1 MRSLAV
7 FLTLFM
13 SVSAALPA
21 PAQWLR
27 LRGTHTELLTDA
39 GEKEGR
45 RALNRL
51 EQIRGIMPDTQ
62 VNSGD
67 DSGRELRVVLFDS
80 EKEFREY
87 APSETAAGLYLS
99 GLERDYIVTYAG
111 GELPR
116 VVTHEFVHFLL
127 NQTPAPLPRWFEE
140 GTAEL
145 YSNTQVNNKRVR
157 IGKEIESHMNLLLS
171 RPWLTPQQLAAE
183 GPSAGGSGRE
193 QDQEQAENMFYA
205 ESWAF
210 VHMLNLSPKY
220 RDKLPRFVQLL
231 AGGRNGSDAISGT
244 YGFDLTRALA
254 DLPVYLRS
262 IRSVKLDIPPPPAFV
277 AAKSELLSDVD
288 GLLLRGDVALR
299 RGLAEKA
306 RGLFEQAAKEHPD
319 SATAQAGLG
328 MLAMT
333 QNRPGEARRYLEK
346 ALQLDDKDS
355 TILFEYALLER
366 DAGAGTDRVRE
377 LLEKVVALNPNFGE
391 AQLLLGVRATDDR
404 RYDAAIAYL
413 HDAARLLPRQS
424 YVWHALAYA
433 LQKLDRYPEALDAA
447 QRAVRTAS
455 TDEQEHAAEALR
467 DALRDQVLGKG
478 SR

>member
-1 MRSLAV
+1 MRFQAV
-7 FLTLFM
+7 LLTFL
-13 SVSAALPA
+13 AALPA
-21 PAQWLR
+21 AVPARADWLR

-51 EQIRGIMPDTQ
+51 EQIRAVLPSSNDGSD
-62 VNSGD
+62 
-67 DSGRELRVVLFDS
+67 RELRVVLFDS

-87 APSETAAGLYLS
+87 APGESTAGLYLS

-145 YSNTQVNNKRVR
+145 YSNTQINGKRVR
-157 IGKEIESHMNLLLS
+157 IGKELEGHMNLLLS
-171 RPWLTPQQLAAE
+171 RPWLSAKQLAAE
-183 GPSAGGSGRE
+183 RPEAIPKQE
-193 QDQEQAENMFYA
+193 DQEQAENMFYA
-205 ESWAF
+205 ESWALM
-210 VHMLNLSPKY
+210 HMLNLSPNY
-220 RDKLPRFVQLL
+220 RDHLPQFITLL
-231 AGGRNGSDAISGT
+231 GQGKDGSEAFHTAFGRD
-244 YGFDLTRALA
+244 FEKALA
-254 DLPVYLRS
+254 ELPAYLKK
-262 IRSVKLDIPPPPAFV
+262 IRSVQLDIPPPAKYS
-277 AAKSELLSDVD
+277 AAHPEPLSEVD
-288 GLLLRGDVALR
+288 AVLLRGDVALR
-299 RGLAEKA
+299 RGLAQKA
-306 RGLFEQAAKEHPD
+306 LGLFEQAAKEHPD

-333 QNRPGEARRYLEK
+333 QNRPGDARRYLEK
-346 ALQLDDKDS
+346 AIQLDDKDAI
-355 TILFEYALLER
+355 ILFEYALLER

-404 RYDAAIAYL
+404 SYDRAVAYL

-424 YVWHALAYA
+424 YVWNALAYA
-433 LQKLDRYPEALDAA
+433 QQKIGNYPEALDAA

-455 TDEQEHAAEALR
+455 NDEQEHAAETLR
-467 DALRDQVLGKG
+467 DALRDQVLGK
-478 SR
+478 SAR

>member
-1 MRSLAV
+1 MRFLAV
-7 FLTLFM
+7 FVTLL
-13 SVSAALPA
+13 AALPA
-21 PAQWLR
+21 HADWLR

-39 GEKEGR
+39 GEKGGR

-51 EQIRGIMPDTQ
+51 EQIRAVLPA
-62 VNSGD
+62 SGG

-80 EKEFREY
+80 EKQFREY
-87 APSETAAGLYLS
+87 APGESTSGLYLS

-145 YSNTQVNNKRVR
+145 YSNTQINSKRVR
-157 IGKEIESHMNLLLS
+157 IGKELEGHMVLLLS
-171 RPWLTPQQLAAE
+171 RPWLTAKQLAAE
-183 GPSAGGSGRE
+183 RPEAIPKQE
-193 QDQEQAENMFYA
+193 DQEQAENMFYA
-205 ESWAF
+205 ESWALM
-210 VHMLNLSPKY
+210 HMLNLSPNY
-220 RDKLPRFVQLL
+220 RDHLPQFIMLL
-231 AGGRNGSDAISGT
+231 ANGTEASEAFRMAFGRD
-244 YGFDLTRALA
+244 FEKALA
-254 DLPVYLRS
+254 DLPAYLKK
-262 IRSVKLDIPPPPAFV
+262 IRSVQLDIPPPARFAAPA
-277 AAKSELLSDVD
+277 SELLSDVD
-288 GLLLRGDVALR
+288 AALLRGDVALR

-306 RGLFEQAAKEHPD
+306 RGLFEGAARRHPD

-333 QNRPGEARRYLEK
+333 QNRPGDARRYLEK
-346 ALQLDDKDS
+346 AIQLDDKDA

-366 DAGAGTDRVRE
+366 DAGAGTERVRE

-391 AQLLLGVRATDDR
+391 AQLLLGVRATDDHSYER
-404 RYDAAIAYL
+404 AIAYL

-433 LQKLDRYPEALDAA
+433 QQKIGNYPEALDAA
-447 QRAVRTAS
+447 QRAVRTAT

-467 DALRDQVLGKG
+467 DALRDQVSGKNT
-478 SR
+478 R

>member
-1 MRSLAV
+1 MRFFAVLITLA
-7 FLTLFM
+7 
-13 SVSAALPA
+13 AALPA
-21 PAQWLR
+21 HADWLR
-27 LRGTHTELLTDA
+27 LRGTHTELVTDA

-51 EQIRGIMPDTQ
+51 EQIRAVLPDTR
-62 VNSGD
+62 VNPGQ

-80 EKEFREY
+80 EKQFREY
-87 APSETAAGLYLS
+87 APGESTSGLYLS

-127 NQTPAPLPRWFEE
+127 NQSHVPLPRWFEE

-145 YSNTQVNNKRVR
+145 YSNAQINSKRVR
-157 IGKEIESHMNLLLS
+157 IGKELEAHMNLLLS
-171 RPWLTPQQLAAE
+171 RPWLTAKQLVAE
-183 GPSAGGSGRE
+183 RPEAIPKQE
-193 QDQEQAENMFYA
+193 DQDQAENMFYA

-210 VHMLNLSPKY
+210 MHMLNLSPGY
-220 RDKLPRFVQLL
+220 RDHLPQFVTLL
-231 AGGRNGSDAISGT
+231 AQGMDGSEAFRTAFGRD
-244 YGFDLTRALA
+244 FEKALA
-254 DLPVYLRS
+254 ELPAYLKK
-262 IRSVKLDIPPPPAFV
+262 IRSVQLDIPPPAKY
-277 AAKSELLSDVD
+277 AAAPPEPVSEVD
-288 GLLLRGDVALR
+288 SALLRGDVALR

-306 RGLFEQAAKEHPD
+306 RGLFDQAAKEHPD

-333 QNRPGEARRYLEK
+333 QNRPGDARRYLEK
-346 ALQLDDKDS
+346 ALQLDDKDA

-366 DAGAGTDRVRE
+366 DGGAGTERVRE

-391 AQLLLGVRATDDR
+391 AQLLLGVRATHERNYDR
-404 RYDAAIAYL
+404 AVAYL

-424 YVWHALAYA
+424 YVSNALAYA
-433 LQKLDRYPEALDAA
+433 QQKLGNYPEALDAA
-447 QRAVRTAS
+447 QRAVRTAT

-467 DALRDQVLGKG
+467 DALREQVSGK
-478 SR
+478 SVR

>member
-1 MRSLAV
+1 MRYLAV
-7 FLTLFM
+7 FITFL
-13 SVSAALPA
+13 AALPVHA
-21 PAQWLR
+21 EWLR
-27 LRGTHTELLTDA
+27 LRGTQTELVTDA

-45 RALNRL
+45 RALSRL
-51 EQIRGIMPDTQ
+51 EQIRSILPG
-62 VNSGD
+62 GHD

-87 APSETAAGLYLS
+87 ARSESISGLYQS

-145 YSNTQVNNKRVR
+145 YSNTQVNSKRVR
-157 IGKEIESHMNLLLS
+157 IGKEIEAHMNLLLA
-171 RPWLTPQQLAAE
+171 RPWLTATQLAAE
-183 GPSAGGSGRE
+183 RPESAPDQGH
-193 QDQEQAENMFYA
+193 DQEQAENMFYA
-205 ESWAF
+205 QSWAL
-210 VHMLNLSPKY
+210 VHMLNLSREY
-220 RDKLPRFVQLL
+220 RDHLPQYINSL
-231 AGGRNGSDAISGT
+231 ANGTDPAEAFRAAFGHD
-244 YGFDLTRALA
+244 FERALA
-254 DLPVYLRS
+254 ELPSYLKKV
-262 IRSVKLDIPPPPAFV
+262 RSVQLDIPPPAPFI
-277 AAKSELLSDVD
+277 AAKAEPIPEVD
-288 GLLLRGDVALR
+288 AMLLRGDVALR
-299 RGLAEKA
+299 RGLADKA
-306 RGLFEQAAKEHPD
+306 RGLFEQAAREHPE
-319 SATAQAGLG
+319 SAPAEAGLG

-333 QNRPGEARRYLEK
+333 QNGPGDARRHLER

-366 DAGAGTDRVRE
+366 DAGAGNDRVRE

-404 RYDAAIAYL
+404 NYDRAVAYL

-433 LQKLDRYPEALDAA
+433 QQKLGNYPEALDAA

-467 DALRDQVLGKG
+467 DALRDQVSGKV
-478 SR
+478 RR

>member
-1 MRSLAV
+1 MRFFAV
-7 FLTLFM
+7 FLTLL
-13 SVSAALPA
+13 AAMPVHA
-21 PAQWLR
+21 DWLR

-51 EQIRGIMPDTQ
+51 EQIRAVLPA
-62 VNSGD
+62 SGE

-87 APSETAAGLYLS
+87 ARDETTSGLYLS

-127 NQTPAPLPRWFEE
+127 NQSPVPLPPWFEE

-145 YSNTQVNNKRVR
+145 YSNTQINSKRVR
-157 IGKEIESHMNLLLS
+157 IGKELEAHMNLLLS
-171 RPWLTPQQLAAE
+171 RPWLTAKQLAADR
-183 GPSAGGSGRE
+183 PDALPKPK
-193 QDQEQAENMFYA
+193 DQEQAENMFYA
-205 ESWAF
+205 ESWALM
-210 VHMLNLSPKY
+210 HMLNLSPNY
-220 RDKLPRFVQLL
+220 RDRLPQFITLL
-231 AGGRNGSDAISGT
+231 AQGKDGSEAFRTAFGRD
-244 YGFDLTRALA
+244 FEKALA
-254 DLPVYLRS
+254 ELPAYLKK
-262 IRSVKLDIPPPPAFV
+262 IRSVQLDIPPPAKYS
-277 AAKSELLSDVD
+277 AAPPEPLSEVD
-288 GLLLRGDVALR
+288 AALLRGDVALR

-333 QNRPGEARRYLEK
+333 QNRPGDARRYLEK
-346 ALQLDDKDS
+346 AIQLDDKDA

-366 DAGAGTDRVRE
+366 DAGAGTERVRE

-404 RYDAAIAYL
+404 SYDRAVAYL

-424 YVWHALAYA
+424 YVWNALAYA
-433 LQKLDRYPEALDAA
+433 QQKIGNYPEALDAA
-447 QRAVRTAS
+447 QRALRTAT

-467 DALRDQVLGKG
+467 DALRDQVLGK
-478 SR
+478 SAR

>member
-1 MRSLAV
+1 MRFLAI
-7 FLTLFM
+7 FLTLLA
-13 SVSAALPA
+13 SLPA
-21 PAQWLR
+21 RAEWLR

-51 EQIRGIMPDTQ
+51 EQIRAVLPA
-62 VNSGD
+62 SGE

-87 APSETAAGLYLS
+87 APGESTSGLYQS

-145 YSNTQVNNKRVR
+145 YSNTQINSKRVR
-157 IGKEIESHMNLLLS
+157 IGKELEAHMNLLLS
-171 RPWLTPQQLAAE
+171 RPWLTAKQLAADRQDAIQKQE
-183 GPSAGGSGRE
+183 
-193 QDQEQAENMFYA
+193 DQEQADNMFYA
-205 ESWAF
+205 ESWALM
-210 VHMLNLSPKY
+210 HMLNLSPNY
-220 RDKLPRFVQLL
+220 RDHLPQFIRLL
-231 AGGRNGSDAISGT
+231 AQGTDASEAFRTAFGRD
-244 YGFDLTRALA
+244 FEKALA
-254 DLPVYLRS
+254 ELPAYLKK
-262 IRSVKLDIPPPPAFV
+262 IRSVKLDIPPPAKFV
-277 AAKSELLSDVD
+277 AAPAEPVSEIDAA
-288 GLLLRGDVALR
+288 LLRGDLALR
-299 RGLAEKA
+299 RGLAQKA
-306 RGLFEQAAKEHPD
+306 LGLFEQAAKQHPD

-333 QNRPGEARRYLEK
+333 QNRPGDARRYLEK
-346 ALQLDDKDS
+346 AIQIDDKDA

-366 DAGAGTDRVRE
+366 DSGAGTERVRE

-404 RYDAAIAYL
+404 SYERAIAYL

-424 YVWHALAYA
+424 YVWNALAYA
-433 LQKLDRYPEALDAA
+433 QQKLGNYPEALDAA
-447 QRAVRTAS
+447 QRAVRTAT

-467 DALRDQVLGKG
+467 DALRDQVSGKAA
-478 SR
+478 R

>member
-1 MRSLAV
+1 MRFLPV
-7 FLTLFM
+7 FLTLVTAF
-13 SVSAALPA
+13 PA
-21 PAQWLR
+21 HADWLR

-39 GEKEGR
+39 GEKAGR

-51 EQIRGIMPDTQ
+51 EQIRAVLPA
-62 VNSGD
+62 SGQ

-80 EKEFREY
+80 EKQFRDY
-87 APSETAAGLYLS
+87 APGESTSGLYLS

-145 YSNTQVNNKRVR
+145 YSNTQINSKRVR
-157 IGKEIESHMNLLLS
+157 IGKELEAHMNLLLS
-171 RPWLTPQQLAAE
+171 RPWLTAKQLVAE
-183 GPSAGGSGRE
+183 RPEATPKQE
-193 QDQEQAENMFYA
+193 DQDQAENMFYA
-205 ESWAF
+205 ESWALM
-210 VHMLNLSPKY
+210 HMLNLSPNY
-220 RDKLPRFVQLL
+220 RDHLPQFITLL
-231 AGGRNGSDAISGT
+231 AQGTDGSEAFRTAFGRD
-244 YGFDLTRALA
+244 FEKALA
-254 DLPVYLRS
+254 ELPAYLKK
-262 IRSVKLDIPPPPAFV
+262 IRSVQLDIPPPAKYS
-277 AAKSELLSDVD
+277 AAPPEPLSQVD
-288 GLLLRGDVALR
+288 AALLRGDVALR

-306 RGLFEQAAKEHPD
+306 RALFEQAAKEQPD

-333 QNRPGEARRYLEK
+333 QNRPGDARRYLEK
-346 ALQLDDKDS
+346 AIQLDDKDA

-366 DAGAGTDRVRE
+366 DAGAGTERVRE

-404 RYDAAIAYL
+404 SYDRAVAYL

-424 YVWHALAYA
+424 YVWNALAYA
-433 LQKLDRYPEALDAA
+433 QQKIGNYPEALDAA
-447 QRAVRTAS
+447 QRAVRTAT
-455 TDEQEHAAEALR
+455 TDEQEHGAEALR
-467 DALRDQVLGKG
+467 DALRDQVSGKVA
-478 SR
+478 R

>member
-1 MRSLAV
+1 MRFLAV
-7 FLTLFM
+7 FLTLLA
-13 SVSAALPA
+13 VLPA
-21 PAQWLR
+21 RADWLR

-51 EQIRGIMPDTQ
+51 EQIRAVLPA
-62 VNSGD
+62 SGE

-80 EKEFREY
+80 EKQFREY
-87 APSETAAGLYLS
+87 APGESTSGQYLS

-145 YSNTQVNNKRVR
+145 YSNTQINGKRVR
-157 IGKEIESHMNLLLS
+157 IGKELEAHMNLLLS
-171 RPWLTPQQLAAE
+171 RPWLTAKQLAAE
-183 GPSAGGSGRE
+183 RPEAIPKQE
-193 QDQEQAENMFYA
+193 DQEQAENMFYA
-205 ESWAF
+205 ESWALM
-210 VHMLNLSPKY
+210 HMLNLSSNY
-220 RDKLPRFVQLL
+220 RDHLPQFITLL
-231 AGGRNGSDAISGT
+231 AQGADGSEAFRSAFGRD
-244 YGFDLTRALA
+244 FEKALA
-254 DLPVYLRS
+254 ELPAYLKK
-262 IRSVKLDIPPPPAFV
+262 IRSVQLDIPPPAKFS
-277 AAKSELLSDVD
+277 AAPPEPLSEVD
-288 GLLLRGDVALR
+288 AALLRGEVALR

-306 RGLFEQAAKEHPD
+306 RGLFEGAAREHPD

-333 QNRPGEARRYLEK
+333 QNRPGDARRYLEK
-346 ALQLDDKDS
+346 AIQLDDKDA

-366 DAGAGTDRVRE
+366 DAGAGTERVRE
-377 LLEKVVALNPNFGE
+377 LLEKVVGLNPNFGE

-404 RYDAAIAYL
+404 SYDRAVAYL

-424 YVWHALAYA
+424 YVWNALAYA
-433 LQKLDRYPEALDAA
+433 QQKTGNYPEALDAA
-447 QRAVRTAS
+447 QRAVRTAT

-467 DALRDQVLGKG
+467 DALRDQVSGKIA
-478 SR
+478 R

>member
-1 MRSLAV
+1 MRFLAV
-7 FLTLFM
+7 FITLL
-13 SVSAALPA
+13 ATLPA
-21 PAQWLR
+21 QAAWLR
-27 LRGTHTELLTDA
+27 LLGTHTELLTDS
-39 GEKEGR
+39 GEKEGLH
-45 RALNRL
+45 ALSRL
-51 EQIRGIMPDTQ
+51 EQIRAVMPS
-62 VNSGD
+62 SGD
-67 DSGRELRVVLFDS
+67 ESGRELRVVLFDS

-87 APSETAAGLYLS
+87 APGETTSGLYQS

-127 NQTPAPLPRWFEE
+127 HQSPAPLPRWFEE

-145 YSNTQVNNKRVR
+145 YSNTQINSKRVR
-157 IGKEIESHMNLLLS
+157 IGKDIDSHTNLLLA
-171 RPWLTPQQLAAE
+171 RPWLTAKQLAAE
-183 GPSAGGSGRE
+183 RPEATTP
-193 QDQEQAENMFYA
+193 DQEQAESMFYA
-205 ESWAF
+205 ESWAL
-210 VHMLNLSPKY
+210 VHMLNLSADY
-220 RDKLPRFVQLL
+220 RDHLPQYILLL
-231 AGGRNGSDAISGT
+231 ANGTDAPEAFRLAFGRD
-244 YGFDLTRALA
+244 FERAVA
-254 DLPVYLRS
+254 ELPSYLKK
-262 IRSVKLDIPPPPAFV
+262 IRSVKLDIPPPAPFV
-277 AAKSELLSDVD
+277 AGKSEELSDVD
-288 GLLLRGDVALR
+288 ATLLRADVSLR
-299 RGLAEKA
+299 RGLAAQA
-306 RGLFEQAAKEHPD
+306 RSLFEQAALEHPD

-333 QNRPGEARRYLEK
+333 QNRPGDARRYLEK
-346 ALQLDDKDS
+346 ALQLDDQDA

-366 DAGAGTDRVRE
+366 DAGAGNDRVRE

-404 RYDAAIAYL
+404 NYSRAIAYL

-433 LQKLDRYPEALDAA
+433 QQKLGNYPEALDAA

-478 SR
+478 AR